1 MNDKLAGN
9 FESAVDE
16 CLLRHRSILDVMTK
30 FQEASS
36 RVNRALAKA
45 ATECGC
51 ISVNATRQ
59 RIPADAEYSQL
70 RNYMSS
76 HISGQLCDHCKE
88 VLTRELGHA
97 LFYITAI
104 CRLTDLPLEKMLE
117 QELRNL
123 NTLGVFH
130 LS

>member
-1 MNDKLAGN
+1 MSNKLPDS
-9 FESAVDE
+9 FETAVDE

-30 FQEASS
+30 FQEASC

-51 ISVNATRQ
+51 IAINASRQ
-59 RIPADAEYSQL
+59 RIPNDAEYSQL
-70 RNYMSS
+70 RAYMSS

-88 VLTRELGHA
+88 VLTRELGHT
-97 LFYITAI
+97 LFYLTAI
-104 CRLTDLPLEKMLE
+104 CRLSGLPLEKMLA

>member
-1 MNDKLAGN
+1 MSNKLPGN
-9 FESAVDE
+9 FETAVDE
-16 CLLRHRSILDVMTK
+16 CLLRHRSIIDVMTK
-30 FQEASS
+30 FQEASG
-36 RVNRALAKA
+36 RVNRALAKSV
-45 ATECGC
+45 TECGC
-51 ISVNATRQ
+51 VSIHASRQ
-59 RIPADAEYSQL
+59 QIPSDAEYSQL
-70 RNYMSS
+70 REYMSS

-88 VLTRELGHA
+88 VLTRELGHT

-123 NTLGVFH
+123 NTLGMFH